1 MLAAALSIA
10 IGLAAGQ
17 PSIESYA
24 GVWTA
29 EFSGNTY
36 VRLELTAVNGTLAGS
51 IGLGDIEVNSVGE
64 VRAAK
69 QIEAPPSPI
78 FDVAVDAATSTL
90 SFARKDGADTDRFEF
105 KLADE
110 GADLHFILSE
120 GFRQELAQNGIPVPK
135 PVRLK
140 KIKP

>member
-10 IGLAAGQ
+10 IGLAVGQ

-24 GVWTA
+24 GTWTA
-29 EFSGNTY
+29 EFSGNTF
-36 VRLELTAVNGTLAGS
+36 VRLELTAAKGTLAGS
-51 IGLGDIEVNSVGE
+51 IGLGDIEVNADGE

-69 QIEAPPSPI
+69 QITSAPSAI
-78 FDVAVDAATSTL
+78 FDVALDPATSTL
-90 SFARKDGADTDRFEF
+90 SFARKDGADTDRFGF

-110 GADLHFILSE
+110 GAELRFILSE

-140 KIKP
+140 KITP